1 MSFSIYFPN
10 CTGNARCCLF
20 VILQIHISCALNYY
34 LSKAAA
40 VFSMSKHDVL
50 PPSLVQ
56 DLEFLLL
63 TVEHLEFHIK
73 GIKKGN
79 TLLLGDSIITQ

>member
-1 MSFSIYFPN
+1 
-10 CTGNARCCLF
+10 
-20 VILQIHISCALNYY
+20 
-34 LSKAAA
+34 
-40 VFSMSKHDVL
+40 MSKHDVL

-79 TLLLGDSIITQ
+79 ILLLGDSIITQ